1 MIVGRHRSCDL
12 ILTDDT
18 ISGRHCKIDQTP
30 EGYVIEDLGSSNGT
44 FINGKRI
51 ETSQLKDNDSVVL
64 GIAKFVFID
73 GQLIPQSM
81 LIPKEVEVPEGAGK
95 PRKRGKYIIGFFVA
109 ATAVL
114 GVSADLVE
122 LGRFFGSDE
131 GQQLSGSVA
140 GSKEI
145 SSSDDTPTVV
155 TQNNNETSN
164 AKQDLFTTPNDL
176 EQLIENAR
184 SAVVEIECGNIKGTG
199 WPLAV
204 EAKAVIVTNHHV
216 IEECAEPLTEISINS
231 ADRSTTATSV
241 VFDEEN
247 DLAILVT
254 GEDFDGLPT
263 TQMPQIGH
271 WVMSVGNP
279 FGLDRSVNFG
289 TVSNVESAQIILDVA
304 INSGNSGGPL
314 INADGNVVGVISA
327 VVSNADNV
335 GIAIP
340 LKQLCEKILN
350 CSQGDW

>member
-12 ILTDDT
+12 IFTDDT

-51 ETSQLKDNDSVVL
+51 ETSQLNDNDSVVL
-64 GIAKFVFID
+64 GIAQFVFID

-109 ATAVL
+109 AAAAL
-114 GVSADLVE
+114 GVGADLV
-122 LGRFFGSDE
+122 GFFVD
-131 GQQLSGSVA
+131 
-140 GSKEI
+140 SKEI
-145 SSSDDTPTVV
+145 LSGDDTPTVV
-155 TQNNNETSN
+155 TQNSNETAN
-164 AKQDLFTTPNDL
+164 AKQDLFTAPNNL
-176 EQLIENAR
+176 EQFIENAR
-184 SAVVEIECGNIKGTG
+184 TAVVEIVCGNIKGTG

-204 EAKAVIVTNHHV
+204 EAETVIITNHHV
-216 IEECAEPLTEISINS
+216 IEECAEPLTEIIINS
-231 ADRSTTATSV
+231 DDRTTTATSV
-241 VFDEEN
+241 VYDEEN
-247 DLAILVT
+247 DLAILKT
-254 GEDFDGLPT
+254 DENFNGLPT

>member
-12 ILTDDT
+12 IFTDDT

-51 ETSQLKDNDSVVL
+51 ETSQLNDNDSVVL
-64 GIAKFVFID
+64 GIAQFVFID

-81 LIPKEVEVPEGAGK
+81 LIPKEAEVPEGVGK

-109 ATAVL
+109 AAAAL
-114 GVSADLVE
+114 GVGADLV
-122 LGRFFGSDE
+122 GFFVD
-131 GQQLSGSVA
+131 
-140 GSKEI
+140 SKEI
-145 SSSDDTPTVV
+145 LSGDDTSTVV
-155 TQNNNETSN
+155 TQNSNETAN
-164 AKQDLFTTPNDL
+164 AKQGLFTAPNNL
-176 EQLIENAR
+176 EQFIENSR
-184 SAVVEIECGNIKGTG
+184 TVVVEIECGNIKGTG

-204 EAKAVIVTNHHV
+204 EAETVIVTNHHV
-216 IEECAEPLTEISINS
+216 IEECAEPLTEIIINS
-231 ADRSTTATSV
+231 DDRTTTATSV
-241 VFDEEN
+241 VYDEEN
-247 DLAILVT
+247 DLAILKT
-254 GEDFDGLPT
+254 DENFNGLPT

-279 FGLDRSVNFG
+279 LGLDRSVNFG
-289 TVSNVESAQIILDVA
+289 TVSNVESTQIILDVA

-340 LKQLCEKILN
+340 LKQLCVRILD
-350 CSQGDW
+350 CSQDDW

>member
-51 ETSQLKDNDSVVL
+51 ETSQLNDNDSVVL
-64 GIAKFVFID
+64 GIAQFVFID

-81 LIPKEVEVPEGAGK
+81 LIPKEAEVPEGAGK

-109 ATAVL
+109 AAAAL
-114 GVSADLVE
+114 GVGADLV
-122 LGRFFGSDE
+122 GFFVD
-131 GQQLSGSVA
+131 
-140 GSKEI
+140 SKEI
-145 SSSDDTPTVV
+145 LSGDDTPTVES
-155 TQNNNETSN
+155 QNSNETAN
-164 AKQDLFTTPNDL
+164 AKQDLFTAPNNL
-176 EQLIENAR
+176 EQFIENSR
-184 SAVVEIECGNIKGTG
+184 TAVVEIECGNIKGTG
-199 WPLAV
+199 WPLAI
-204 EAKAVIVTNHHV
+204 EAETVIVTNHHV
-216 IEECAEPLTEISINS
+216 IEECAEPLTEIIINS
-231 ADRSTTATSV
+231 DDRTTTATSI

-247 DLAILVT
+247 DLAILKT

-279 FGLDRSVNFG
+279 LGLDRSVNFG
-289 TVSNVESAQIILDVA
+289 TVSNVENTQIILDVA

-340 LKQLCEKILN
+340 LKQLCVKVLN
-350 CSQGDW
+350 CSQDEW